1 MAGKSAERQE
11 QGVIDAIKRCV
22 KTNGNKPITVIGA
35 NGKKINNII
44 AAKKHLGRT
53 ISGSEP
59 YTDVIIQATGKQYNV
74 SNKGESAPSLAG
86 GGLSGI
92 ETILPGLVKK
102 FLVEGVKQYTNK
114 KYKTGDYV
122 PELFGLIDSA
132 DVKILLRGNK
142 EVGGPIDLM
151 YIGPMD
157 VKFVYKNGECTL
169 NGNFYSIDEYYKK
182 VGGKLYI
189 RARKRRE
196 DQPFTK
202 DEVDKNGLPLIYGK
216 SKGSPDKGRR
226 IVVADK
232 APSTAITYNIPK
244 SGR

>member
-1 MAGKSAERQE
+1 MAGASAERQE
-11 QGVIDAIKRCV
+11 QGVIDAIRRCV
-22 KTNGNKPITVIGA
+22 RTNGNKPITVVGA
-35 NGKKINNII
+35 NGKKVLNVVDVD
-44 AAKKHLGRT
+44 KHSGRT

-59 YTDVIIQATGKQYNV
+59 YTDVIIHTTSKKYNV

-102 FLVEGVKQYTNK
+102 FLVEGVKQYTKK
-114 KYKTGDYV
+114 KYKTGDAV
-122 PELFGLIDSA
+122 PELFGLIDSS
-132 DVKILLRGNK
+132 DVKKLLRGNK
-142 EVGGPIDLM
+142 DVGGPIDFM

-157 VKFVYKNGECTL
+157 VDFEYKDGVCTL
-169 NGNFYSIDEYYKK
+169 NGNFYSIDDYYKK

-196 DQPFTK
+196 DQLFTK
-202 DEVDKNGLPLIYGK
+202 DEVDKEGLPLIYGK
-216 SKGSPDKGRR
+216 SKTKSDKGRR
-226 IVVADK
+226 IVVTDK

-244 SGR
+244 VGK

>member
-1 MAGKSAERQE
+1 MAGVSAERQE
-11 QGVIDAIKRCV
+11 TGVIDAIRRSV
-22 KTNGNKPITVIGA
+22 RTNGNKPITLIGA
-35 NGKKINNII
+35 NGKKITNVVD
-44 AAKKHLGRT
+44 AEKHSGRT
-53 ISGSEP
+53 ASGSEP
-59 YTDVIIQATGKQYNV
+59 YTDVIIHTTSKKYNV

-102 FLVEGVKQYTNK
+102 FLVEGVKQYTKK
-114 KYKTGDYV
+114 KYKTGDAV
-122 PELFGLIDSA
+122 PELFGLIDSG
-132 DVKILLRGNK
+132 DVKLLLRGNK
-142 EVGGPIDLM
+142 DVGGPIDFM

-157 VKFVYKNGECTL
+157 VEFIYQDGTCTL
-169 NGNFYSIDEYYKK
+169 NGNFYTIDDYYKK

-202 DEVDKNGLPLIYGK
+202 DEMDKEGLPLIYGK
-216 SKGSPDKGRR
+216 SKTKSDRGRR

-232 APSTAITYNIPK
+232 APTTAITYNIPK
-244 SGR
+244 VGK

>member
-1 MAGKSAERQE
+1 MAGASAERQE
-11 QGVIDAIKRCV
+11 TGVINAIKRSV
-22 KTNGNKPITVIGA
+22 KTNGNSPITIIGA
-35 NGKKINNII
+35 NGKRINGVIG
-44 AAKKHLGRT
+44 AEKHSGRT
-53 ISGSEP
+53 SSGSEP
-59 YTDVIIQATGKQYNV
+59 YTDVIIKTQGKSYNV

-102 FLVEGVKQYTNK
+102 FLVEGVKQYTRK
-114 KYKTGDYV
+114 KYKTGDDV

-132 DVKILLRGNK
+132 DVKKLLRGNSA
-142 EVGGPIDLM
+142 VGGPIDFM

-157 VKFVYKNGECTL
+157 VEFTYKDGICKL
-169 NGNFYSIDEYYKK
+169 NGNIYSIDEYYTK

-202 DEVDKNGLPLIYGK
+202 DEVDNQGLPLIYGK
-216 SKGSPDKGRR
+216 SRTKTDRGRR

-232 APSTAITYNIPK
+232 APSTAITFNI
-244 SGR
+244 SRS

>member
-1 MAGKSAERQE
+1 MAGTSAERQE
-11 QGVIDAIKRCV
+11 TGVIDAIRRSV
-22 KTNGNKPITVIGA
+22 RANGNRPIIVIGA
-35 NGKKINNII
+35 NGKKINNVVE
-44 AAKKHLGRT
+44 AKKYSGRAL
-53 ISGSEP
+53 SGSEP
-59 YTDVIIQATGKQYNV
+59 YTDVIISTTSKSYNV

-102 FLVEGVKQYTNK
+102 FLVEGVKQYTKK
-114 KYKTGDYV
+114 KYKTGDAV
-122 PELFGLIDSA
+122 PELFGQIDA
-132 DVKILLRGNK
+132 GDIKLLLRGNK
-142 EVGGPIDLM
+142 EVGGPIDFM

-157 VKFVYKNGECTL
+157 VKYTYNDGVCAL
-169 NGNFYSIDEYYKK
+169 NGNFYTIDDYYKK

-196 DQPFTK
+196 DQAFTK
-202 DEVDKNGLPLIYGK
+202 DEVDKEGLPLIYGK
-216 SKGSPDKGRR
+216 SKSKNDKGRR

-244 SGR
+244 VGK